1 MNHIVLE
8 WIDLK
13 SPYAPIVEI
22 ESTYITLFTLFA
34 VFTILPIGLQI
45 LRFFVQNLRVFFLLI
60 ST

>member
-22 ESTYITLFTLFA
+22 ESTYITLLTLFA
-34 VFTILPIGLQI
+34 VFTIFPMGLQI